1 MEIDVRQQ
9 RADDSALWRSFLRLD
24 QAPVLEHACCQ
35 PLGDQPDGPSV
46 ANPMLDEAGQPIPAD
61 LVEKGLNVAIEH
73 PVDPLLANP
82 ERERIQRLVLVALRS
97 EPVAEA
103 QELRLVDRR

>member
-1 MEIDVRQQ
+1 LIIDVMEIDVRQQ

-35 PLGDQPDGPSV
+35 PLGDQPDNPSV

-61 LVEKGLNVAIEH
+61 LVEGRGATLPITEMFQ
-73 PVDPLLANP
+73 P
-82 ERERIQRLVLVALRS
+82 R
-97 EPVAEA
+97 
-103 QELRLVDRR
+103 